1 MSDERRIAAYY
12 DDLVDRYGLDPRAVD
27 ASSEASL
34 LLRYEALAGVGDLTG
49 RSVLEVGCGLGGLGR
64 YLIDRYDDVRY
75 LGIDLSSRMIEE
87 GRKAHPELDLQHRSM
102 MQVPEGDHWDF
113 VLAQGIF
120 YLLGD
125 DAEAQSQRLVAK
137 MFALA
142 EEAAAF
148 TAISSWSP
156 SQEAAEYY
164 MDPVRTLAYCR
175 TLTAR
180 LVLRHDYHPGDMAVY
195 LYKRESH

>member
-1 MSDERRIAAYY
+1 MTDERRIASYY
-12 DDLVDRYGLDPRAVD
+12 DDLVNRYGHDPRAVD

-34 LLRYEALAGVGDLTG
+34 LLRYQALADVGDMTG
-49 RSVLEVGCGLGGLGR
+49 RSVLEVGCGLGGLGH
-64 YLIDRYDDVRY
+64 YLTQRFDDVRY
-75 LGIDLSSRMIEE
+75 LGIDISPRMVEE
-87 GRKAHPELDLQHRSM
+87 GRKAHPGLDLQQRNLL
-102 MQVPEGDHWDF
+102 QIDDGDRWDF

-125 DAEAQSQRLVAK
+125 EAEPQSQRLMAK
-137 MFALA
+137 MFSVA
-142 EEAAAF
+142 EVAVAF

-156 SQEAAEYY
+156 SHEEAEFY
-164 MDPVRTLAYCR
+164 MDPAWTLSYCR

-195 LYKRESH
+195 LYKREFN